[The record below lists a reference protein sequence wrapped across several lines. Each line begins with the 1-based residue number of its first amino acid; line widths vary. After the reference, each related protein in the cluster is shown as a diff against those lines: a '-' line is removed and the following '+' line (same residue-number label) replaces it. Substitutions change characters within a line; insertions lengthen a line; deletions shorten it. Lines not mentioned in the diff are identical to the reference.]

1 MMLDSVSVH
10 LHGTPFG
17 YEQAHPA
24 RSAGCTLDHLHPS
37 FKGVL
42 AFCPEKVNVGLKLQF
57 EDVLLVN
64 TVWLFGGADRVA
76 KQGEASQREVVLVS
90 LVEEQAEVGENNPEF
105 LPAITVLELPEEVTW
120 ELVLHRGKG
129 QNV

>member
-1 MMLDSVSVH
+1 MYYNVLEIVKSNK
-10 LHGTPFG
+10 P
-17 YEQAHPA
+17 
-24 RSAGCTLDHLHPS
+24 

-76 KQGEASQREVVLVS
+76 KQGEASQREVVL
-90 LVEEQAEVGENNPEF
+90 QAEMETLSENRATLTPV
-105 LPAITVLELPEEVTW
+105 TRYKCHVLSQKP
-120 ELVLHRGKG
+120 
-129 QNV
+129 